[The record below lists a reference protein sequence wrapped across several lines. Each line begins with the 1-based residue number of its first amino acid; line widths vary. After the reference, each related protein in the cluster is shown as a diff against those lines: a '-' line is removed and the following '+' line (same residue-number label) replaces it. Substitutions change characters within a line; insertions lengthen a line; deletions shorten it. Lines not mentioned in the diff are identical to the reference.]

1 MRKLGMSVLIIGTKD
16 VQYEKEQGIDPNK
29 IGES

>member
-1 MRKLGMSVLIIGTKD
+1 MRKLGMSVVTIGAKD
-16 VQYEKEQGIDPNK
+16 VRYEKEQDIDPNK